1 LFNITK
7 KEISWGGRKLTL
19 ESGRMARQADGAV
32 LVSYGGT
39 NVLCTVVALKEANTS
54 VDFFPLTVIYQ
65 EKFYAGGKFPGGFM
79 KREGKPAERETLISR
94 LIDRPIRPLFH
105 ERFRNETQVVCTV
118 LSYDGENEGDIAAL
132 IGASAALTISGI
144 PFLGP
149 IAAAKV
155 GYVDDDFVLNP
166 TAQDTANSKLEL
178 TVAGTSEGVL
188 MVESEAQELS
198 EDVMLAAVEFGHKS
212 FQPVIDLIV
221 SFAEACA
228 KNPWE
233 IPDTAYADN
242 VKKALDDIQKD
253 LADAYCEKDKLSR
266 RDKVAAV
273 KSKLLESIGD
283 DASCLSDASQAF
295 ATLEKDIVR
304 TRMLDTGLRLDGRD
318 TNTIRAID
326 VQVGVLPSVHGSA
339 LFTRGNTQ
347 ALVITTLGVGED
359 EQIID
364 DLVGDYKERFLLH
377 YNFPPFSVGEVGRMG
392 APGRREIGH
401 GKLAWRAIHPVM
413 PAKERFPYTVR
424 VVSEITESDGSSSMA
439 TVCGSSLSLMDAG
452 VPIPKSVAGIAMGLI
467 KEGDRFCILSDI
479 MGDEDHL
486 GDMDFKVAGTADGIT
501 ALQMDIKITSITT
514 DIMCKALA
522 QAKEGRSHILG
533 EMSKAISTSRQEVN
547 GNAPRIE
554 VIKINPS
561 KIGELIGPGG
571 KMIREIVE
579 TTGAKIDIEEDGTV
593 KVSSTSKESISAA
606 LSRVK
611 LIGCDLQVGELYTG
625 KVVKIMDF
633 GVFVNIGS
641 RDGMV
646 HVSELADK
654 RVENPSE
661 VVSLGEV
668 VTVRF
673 MGNDAKGRMKLSM
686 KSALP
691 PDQQ

>member
-1 LFNITK
+1 MFNITK

>member
-1 LFNITK
+1 MFNITK
-7 KEISWGGRKLTL
+7 KEISWGGRKLIL
-19 ESGRMARQADGAV
+19 ESGRFARQADGAV

-39 NVLCTVVALKEANTS
+39 NVLCSVVALKEANTN

-79 KREGKPAERETLISR
+79 KRESKPSERETLISR

-155 GYVDDDFVLNP
+155 GYVDGDFVLNP
-166 TAQDTANSKLEL
+166 TTQDIVNSNLDL

-221 SFAEACA
+221 SFAETCA

-233 IPDTAYADN
+233 VPKVPYTDH
-242 VKKALDDIQKD
+242 VKKTLDDIRKD
-253 LADAYCEKDKLSR
+253 LEDAYCEKDKLPR

-273 KSKLLESIGD
+273 KSKWLESVGED
-283 DASCLSDASQAF
+283 EACSSDVSQAF
-295 ATLEKDIVR
+295 TSLEKEIVR
-304 TRMLDTGLRLDGRD
+304 NRMLDTGLRLDGRN
-318 TNTIRAID
+318 TSTIRAID
-326 VQVGVLPSVHGSA
+326 VQVDVLPSVHGSA

-347 ALVITTLGVGED
+347 ALVVTTLGVGED

-364 DLVGDYKERFLLH
+364 DLVSDYKERFLLH

-413 PAKERFPYTVR
+413 PAKEQFPYTVR
-424 VVSEITESDGSSSMA
+424 LVSEITESDGSSSMA

-452 VPIPKSVAGIAMGLI
+452 VPIPKPVAGIAMGLI
-467 KEGDRFCILSDI
+467 KEDDRYCILSDI

-514 DIMCKALA
+514 DIMRKALA
-522 QAKEGRSHILG
+522 QAKEGRNHILG
-533 EMSKAISTSRQEVN
+533 EMSKAISISRQEVN
-547 GNAPRIE
+547 SNAPRIE
-554 VIKINPS
+554 IIKINPS

-593 KVSSTSKESISAA
+593 KVSSTSKESIDAA
-606 LSRVK
+606 LSRIK

-646 HVSELADK
+646 HVSELANK

-661 VVSLGEV
+661 VVSLGEI

-673 MGNDAKGRMKLSM
+673 MGNDAKGRMKLSI